1 MCSDISEWQQWSKTS
16 NLFMMKP
23 IEILKKGLA
32 KLQFQIQDQKTRL
45 MDKLKASQP
54 ISDSDEDW
62 LDNAAN
68 LADEEWVVDIL
79 DHTSDYKWELRKLN
93 SHDKSIMERLQNLTG
108 NGGAPTKKCKH
119 MVFLIWW
126 FMLNPFV
133 GPELLVK
140 MSGDQ

>member
-68 LADEEWVVDIL
+68 LVD
-79 DHTSDYKWELRKLN
+79 KE
-93 SHDKSIMERLQNLTG
+93 
-108 NGGAPTKKCKH
+108 
-119 MVFLIWW
+119 
-126 FMLNPFV
+126 
-133 GPELLVK
+133 
-140 MSGDQ
+140 